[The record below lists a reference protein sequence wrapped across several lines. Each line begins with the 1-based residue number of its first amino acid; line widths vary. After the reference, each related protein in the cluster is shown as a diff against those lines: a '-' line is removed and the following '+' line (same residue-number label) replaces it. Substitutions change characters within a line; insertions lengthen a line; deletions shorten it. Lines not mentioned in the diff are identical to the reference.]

1 MENELNVGIH
11 MNTERDF
18 HNSDLSAEENV
29 EVEYNQG
36 ADDEEWF
43 WIWAP
48 NPRHPFLE
56 AGSSL
61 IP

>member
-43 WIWAP
+43 W
-48 NPRHPFLE
+48 
-56 AGSSL
+56 
-61 IP
+61 